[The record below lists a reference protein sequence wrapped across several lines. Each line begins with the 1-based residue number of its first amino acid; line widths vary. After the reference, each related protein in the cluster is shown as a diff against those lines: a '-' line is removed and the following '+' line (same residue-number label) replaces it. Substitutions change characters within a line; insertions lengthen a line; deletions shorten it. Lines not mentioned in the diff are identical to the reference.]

1 MYITPKTCKNAPQ
14 KKKKKNTIDY
24 YTSLVE
30 RTLKNICLDEVN
42 LGFRGMECG
51 GGGMGPHMV
60 GGGN

>member
-1 MYITPKTCKNAPQ
+1 MHLK

-51 GGGMGPHMV
+51 GGGMGPQMV